1 MLCVELL
8 AHKYYTSDNLK
19 VIVDEKLSL
28 LHTMKFCGGGGESVL
43 VENTT
48 GIFPFQHS
56 SHVHFKMD

>member
-8 AHKYYTSDNLK
+8 ALVLHASDNLK
-19 VIVDEKLSL
+19 VIVDERLSL
-28 LHTMKFCGGGGESVL
+28 LHTMKFCGGSGESVL
-43 VENTT
+43 VENTA